1 MSFTLAVDIDGV
13 LADYTTAVARAGGL
27 APTHGPTTYDMLGGE
42 WFPDKDAW
50 RRAHTA
56 VTGDLREL
64 EIIDSEA
71 PASLHQFRDAG
82 MGIIYVTAR
91 EGTPE
96 TPHASVRTD
105 TRDWLECHGF
115 PDPDRLVMTRDKA
128 GVDYDA
134 LVDDAPHN
142 LAAALRAGRVAVAFD
157 QSYNRNCECSCR
169 VQSIPELVDRLLYLQ
184 G

>member
-13 LADYTTAVARAGGL
+13 LADYTTAVARAGGIEP
-27 APTHGPTTYDMLGGE
+27 AYGPTNYSMVGGG

-50 RRAHTA
+50 WRAHTA
-56 VTGDLREL
+56 VMGDLQGLEL
-64 EIIDSEA
+64 IDPEA
-71 PASLHQFRDAG
+71 PSRLHQFRDAG
-82 MGIIYVTAR
+82 MRIIYVTAR
-91 EGTPE
+91 EGTLE
-96 TPHASVRTD
+96 TPHSSVRTD
-105 TRDWLECHGF
+105 TRYWLECHGF

-142 LAAALRAGRVAVAFD
+142 LVDALRAGREAVAFD
-157 QSYNRNCECSCR
+157 QSYNRVCECSSR
-169 VQSIPELVDRLLYLQ
+169 VHSIPELVDRLLYLH

>member
-13 LADYTTAVARAGGL
+13 LADYPTAVAQAGGL
-27 APTHGPTTYDMLGGE
+27 APSYGPTSYDMLGGE
-42 WFPDKDAW
+42 WFPDKHAW
-50 RRAHTA
+50 WRAHTA
-56 VTGDLREL
+56 VTAALREL
-64 EIIDSEA
+64 DPIDPEA
-71 PASLHQFRDAG
+71 PASLHQLRDAG

-115 PDPDRLVMTRDKA
+115 PDSDSLVMTRDKA
-128 GVDYDA
+128 GVDFDA

-142 LAAALRAGRVAVAFD
+142 LAAALRAGREAVAFD
-157 QSYNRNCECSCR
+157 QSYNRNCECSSR
-169 VQSIPELVDRLLYLQ
+169 VQSIPELVDRLLYLH